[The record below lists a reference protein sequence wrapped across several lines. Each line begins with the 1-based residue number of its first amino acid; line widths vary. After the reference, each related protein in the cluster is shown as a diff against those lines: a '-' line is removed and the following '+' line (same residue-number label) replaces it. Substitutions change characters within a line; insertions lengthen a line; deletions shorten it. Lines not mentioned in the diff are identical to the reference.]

1 VYFFYLFISL
11 SFLHHSFL
19 CFSAIFLVAKGTRT
33 EGMGYMTFFP
43 PQTIGAFLSAAYIS
57 IIHVVLSEEIAM
69 NILVDVYSG

>member
-1 VYFFYLFISL
+1 VYFFYLFIY
-11 SFLHHSFL
+11 FLHHSFL

-33 EGMGYMTFFP
+33 GGMGCMTFFP

-57 IIHVVLSEEIAM
+57 IIHVVLSEDCAM